1 MRRLALLA
9 FVVSLVA
16 APAALADGQMPFAVQ
31 DGAGLVSADGSV
43 RYVTLGA
50 GQNTVLA
57 EVSAK
62 DGEPLR
68 ETSLLGSYGIPM
80 LTGNVAADALS
91 HDGKLIVVAGT
102 ALTSPSRFLVYGTRT
117 MRLRNWLVLNG
128 SFAFDALSPDAS
140 RLYLIQH
147 TEAANGD
154 FAHYVVR
161 AYDLRT
167 HRLLPGRVADRTQK
181 SWVMNGY
188 PVTRVTSA
196 DGRWVYTLYQN
207 GGDGYPFVHALDTVR
222 GVAHCIGLPLENQNG
237 IYNLVLSLRD
247 GGRTLA
253 VHWLSGRP
261 WLDVN
266 TATWGI
272 SLAHGGTPWRW
283 IGPGIAGA
291 ALLAAAIAAL
301 LLRRR
306 LRQEVEEQSRDELRL
321 AERQVVV

>member
-1 MRRLALLA
+1 
-9 FVVSLVA
+9 
-16 APAALADGQMPFAVQ
+16 
-31 DGAGLVSADGSV
+31 
-43 RYVTLGA
+43 
-50 GQNTVLA
+50 
-57 EVSAK
+57 
-62 DGEPLR
+62 
-68 ETSLLGSYGIPM
+68 M
-80 LTGNVAADALS
+80 L
-91 HDGKLIVVAGT
+91 H
-102 ALTSPSRFLVYGTRT
+102 
-117 MRLRNWLVLNG
+117 G

-154 FAHYVVR
+154 YAHYVVR

-188 PVTRVTSA
+188 PVTRMTSA

-237 IYNLVLSLRD
+237 IYNLVLSLRN

-253 VHWLSGRP
+253 VHWQSGRP

-272 SLAHGGTPWRW
+272 SLPRGGTPWRW
-283 IGPGIAGA
+283 IGSGIGGA
-291 ALLAAAIAAL
+291 ALLAAAAGL

-306 LRQEVEEQSRDELRL
+306 LRQEVDEQPRDELRL

>member
-1 MRRLALLA
+1 M
-9 FVVSLVA
+9 
-16 APAALADGQMPFAVQ
+16 
-31 DGAGLVSADGSV
+31 
-43 RYVTLGA
+43 
-50 GQNTVLA
+50 LA

-91 HDGKLIVVAGT
+91 HDGKLLVVAGT

-117 MRLRNWLVLNG
+117 LRLRNWLVLHG

-154 FAHYVVR
+154 YAHYVVR

-253 VHWLSGRP
+253 VHWQSGRP

-272 SLAHGGTPWRW
+272 SLAARRD
-283 IGPGIAGA
+283 AVAVDRLRASA
-291 ALLAAAIAAL
+291 ARLCSPRRRAL

-306 LRQEVEEQSRDELRL
+306 LRQEVDEQPRDELRL

>member
-102 ALTSPSRFLVYGTRT
+102 ALTSASRFLVYGTRT

-167 HRLLPGRVADRTQK
+167 HRLLAGRVADRTQK

-253 VHWLSGRP
+253 VHWRSGRP

-291 ALLAAAIAAL
+291 ALLAAAAAL

-306 LRQEVEEQSRDELRL
+306 LREEVEEQPRDELRL

>member
-167 HRLLPGRVADRTQK
+167 HRLLAGRVADRTQK

-253 VHWLSGRP
+253 VHWRSGRP

-291 ALLAAAIAAL
+291 ALLAAAAAL

-306 LRQEVEEQSRDELRL
+306 LREEVEEQPRDELRL

>member
-1 MRRLALLA
+1 M
-9 FVVSLVA
+9 
-16 APAALADGQMPFAVQ
+16 
-31 DGAGLVSADGSV
+31 

-91 HDGKLIVVAGT
+91 HDGKLLVVAGT

-253 VHWLSGRP
+253 VHWRSGRP

-283 IGPGIAGA
+283 IGPAIAGA
-291 ALLAAAIAAL
+291 ALLAAAAPRYCSGADSV
-301 LLRRR
+301 RKSR
-306 LRQEVEEQSRDELRL
+306 SSPRDELRL